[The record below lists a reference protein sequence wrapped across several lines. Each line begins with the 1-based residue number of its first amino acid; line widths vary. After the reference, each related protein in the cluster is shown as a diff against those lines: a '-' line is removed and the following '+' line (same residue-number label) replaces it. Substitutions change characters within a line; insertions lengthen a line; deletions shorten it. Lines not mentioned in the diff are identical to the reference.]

1 MRRFSTYLWLNC
13 RQRISEN
20 VTEKKKT
27 VKHGNITNETRE
39 TESEKKKK
47 SYNEMHAFCALSRQ
61 EHIQHRLCCAGT
73 TPGKTQPMAQGLDV
87 SFVTVEHSITH
98 RGR

>member
-39 TESEKKKK
+39 TESEREKKKK
-47 SYNEMHAFCALSRQ
+47 SVITKCTPFAPCPDKSIFSTGCVVQ
-61 EHIQHRLCCAGT
+61 EQHPER
-73 TPGKTQPMAQGLDV
+73 
-87 SFVTVEHSITH
+87 HSPWHKVWT
-98 RGR
+98 